1 MENFLLYFAKVNGL
15 FIAFYLLYWVFL
27 RKETFYVGNR
37 WYLLM
42 GLVTSVVLPLV
53 TFTKTVWVDPE
64 PISQFTEVVP
74 LVDDTIIR
82 TVSEEPINWWL
93 ILSSVYVLI
102 SLFIILKVGFE
113 IASFFNK
120 IIKLNKQKDSYFTL
134 IYSNSTENPF
144 SFFKYIVINPTLFS
158 KEEYEHIITHERI
171 HVKQWHSIDV
181 LISKVFC
188 ALFWINPIIWWYRK
202 AMLQNLEFIA
212 DNHSLEQVESK
223 YEYQKTLLKVVANQ
237 QSLSITNP
245 FYQSLIK
252 KRIIMLHTNQS
263 HKRNAWKY
271 ATILPVLVGFMLLF
285 QIETIA
291 QVKEGN
297 MEISKIEEVTSL
309 EGSSSISAIITKNS
323 ADDVLSG
330 LQKIFSVNNY
340 KLKIS
345 NVRRNKKGEITEI
358 KLSFDSGKTYN
369 QILERK
375 SNKPI
380 DNIKIFINTD
390 KDGNKTCGFEEVNN
404 DVAYEESKSADGEE
418 QVYLEIDRNNNN
430 DSKVT
435 EEHWSLNNMKKNG
448 KEVVLIINGKIKD
461 VTKKFKFSRGEE
473 LGEMTEISSEEF
485 EKKYNQK
492 AEKNKHYFEVEI
504 IKKIIKNTSTK
515 PEPTIYHNDK
525 EISKI
530 EMEKINPNTIKS
542 VDVKKEKSNGEIR
555 MISKSINEISD
566 NNDYLTPPNPPT
578 PPTPPTFSLKT
589 PKPLIFPKAP
599 KAPKGNPRNGNLKEW
614 KEFERKMEDFN
625 KKMEAMEPQIKAFD
639 EQMEK
644 FNKQMEPQMKA
655 FEEQMEI
662 FNEKMKKYE
671 EKMDEY
677 QSKMNSRLR
686 K

>member
-15 FIAFYLLYWVFL
+15 IIAFYLLYLVFL

-37 WYLLM
+37 WYLVM
-42 GLVTSVVLPLV
+42 GLVTAIVLPLI

-64 PISQFTEVVP
+64 PISKYIEVVP
-74 LVDDTIIR
+74 LVDDTTIR
-82 TVSEEPINWWL
+82 TVTEEPMDWSL
-93 ILSSVYVLI
+93 IFSSAYVLV
-102 SLFIILKVGFE
+102 SLIIILKVGIE

-120 IIKLNKQKDSYFTL
+120 IIRLNKEKDSNFTL

-171 HVKQWHSIDV
+171 HVKQFHSIDV

-188 ALFWINPIIWWYRK
+188 ALFWINPIIWLYRK

-212 DNHSLEQVESK
+212 DNHSLEQIESK

-263 HKRNAWKY
+263 HKKNTWKY

-297 MEISKIEEVTSL
+297 MEVSKIEEVTSS
-309 EGSSSISAIITKNS
+309 EGSSSISAILTKNS
-323 ADDVLSG
+323 EDDVLSG
-330 LQKIFSVNNY
+330 LERIFSNNQY
-340 KLKIS
+340 KFKIS

-369 QILERK
+369 QVLERK

-380 DNIKIFINTD
+380 NNIKIFINTD

-404 DVAYEESKSADGEE
+404 DIAYEESKSADGEE

-435 EEHWSLNNMKKNG
+435 EEHWSLDNMKKNG

-461 VTKKFKFSRGEE
+461 ATKKFKFKRSEE
-473 LGEMTEISSEEF
+473 LGEMIEISSEEF

-492 AEKNKHYFEVEI
+492 ADKNKYYYEVEI
-504 IKKIIKNTSTK
+504 VKKLNNTSTSTK
-515 PEPTIYHNDK
+515 PEQTIYLNDK
-525 EISKI
+525 EISKD
-530 EMEKINPNTIKS
+530 EMEKINPKSIKS
-542 VDVKKEKSNGEIR
+542 IDIKKEKSNLKIR
-555 MISKSINEISD
+555 MLSNIINLVEDAEILLNKKVISYEDLNKLDKNEIESINIKNNNGKKSIEIQRKNAKTIDD
-566 NNDYLTPPNPPT
+566 NT
-578 PPTPPTFSLKT
+578 LK
-589 PKPLIFPKAP
+589 
-599 KAPKGNPRNGNLKEW
+599 
-614 KEFERKMEDFN
+614 
-625 KKMEAMEPQIKAFD
+625 
-639 EQMEK
+639 
-644 FNKQMEPQMKA
+644 
-655 FEEQMEI
+655 
-662 FNEKMKKYE
+662 
-671 EKMDEY
+671 
-677 QSKMNSRLR
+677 
-686 K
+686 

>member
-15 FIAFYLLYWVFL
+15 IIAFYLLYLVFL

-37 WYLLM
+37 WYLLI
-42 GLVTSVVLPLV
+42 GLVTSIVLPLI

-64 PISQFTEVVP
+64 PISKYIEVVP
-74 LVDDTIIR
+74 LVDDTRIR
-82 TVSEEPINWWL
+82 TITEEPMDWSL
-93 ILSSVYVLI
+93 ILSSTYAMVAILI
-102 SLFIILKVGFE
+102 LLKVGIE

-120 IIKLNKQKDSYFTL
+120 IIKLNKQKDTNFTL
-134 IYSNSTENPF
+134 IYSNSAENPF

-171 HVKQWHSIDV
+171 HVKQFHSIDV

-188 ALFWINPIIWWYRK
+188 ALFWINPIIWLYRK

-212 DNHSLEQVESK
+212 DNHSLEQIESK

-263 HKRNAWKY
+263 HKKNTWKY

-297 MEISKIEEVTSL
+297 MEVSKIEEVIAS
-309 EGSSSISAIITKNS
+309 EGSSSISAILTKNS
-323 ADDVLSG
+323 EDDVLSG
-330 LQKIFSVNNY
+330 LERIFSNNQY
-340 KLKIS
+340 KFKIS
-345 NVRRNKKGEITEI
+345 NVRRNKKGEITGI

-369 QILERK
+369 QVLERK

-435 EEHWSLNNMKKNG
+435 EEHWSLDNMKKNG

-485 EKKYNQK
+485 ENKFNKK
-492 AEKNKHYFEVEI
+492 ADKNKYYYEVEI
-504 IKKIIKNTSTK
+504 VKKLNNTSTSTK
-515 PEPTIYHNDK
+515 PEPTIYLNDK
-525 EISKI
+525 EISKD
-530 EMEKINPNTIKS
+530 EMEKINPKSIKS
-542 VDVKKEKSNGEIR
+542 IDIKKEKSNLKIR
-555 MISKSINEISD
+555 MVSNIINLVEDAEILLNKKVISYEDLNKLDKNEIESINIKNNNGKKSIEIQRKNAKTIDD
-566 NNDYLTPPNPPT
+566 NI
-578 PPTPPTFSLKT
+578 LK
-589 PKPLIFPKAP
+589 
-599 KAPKGNPRNGNLKEW
+599 
-614 KEFERKMEDFN
+614 
-625 KKMEAMEPQIKAFD
+625 
-639 EQMEK
+639 
-644 FNKQMEPQMKA
+644 
-655 FEEQMEI
+655 
-662 FNEKMKKYE
+662 
-671 EKMDEY
+671 
-677 QSKMNSRLR
+677 
-686 K
+686 

>member
-430 DSKVT
+430 DTKVT
-435 EEHWSLNNMKKNG
+435 EEHWSLDNMKKNG

>member
-1 MENFLLYFAKVNGL
+1 MEV
-15 FIAFYLLYWVFL
+15 
-27 RKETFYVGNR
+27 
-37 WYLLM
+37 
-42 GLVTSVVLPLV
+42 
-53 TFTKTVWVDPE
+53 
-64 PISQFTEVVP
+64 
-74 LVDDTIIR
+74 
-82 TVSEEPINWWL
+82 
-93 ILSSVYVLI
+93 
-102 SLFIILKVGFE
+102 
-113 IASFFNK
+113 
-120 IIKLNKQKDSYFTL
+120 
-134 IYSNSTENPF
+134 
-144 SFFKYIVINPTLFS
+144 
-158 KEEYEHIITHERI
+158 
-171 HVKQWHSIDV
+171 
-181 LISKVFC
+181 
-188 ALFWINPIIWWYRK
+188 
-202 AMLQNLEFIA
+202 
-212 DNHSLEQVESK
+212 
-223 YEYQKTLLKVVANQ
+223 
-237 QSLSITNP
+237 
-245 FYQSLIK
+245 
-252 KRIIMLHTNQS
+252 
-263 HKRNAWKY
+263 
-271 ATILPVLVGFMLLF
+271 
-285 QIETIA
+285 
-291 QVKEGN
+291 
-297 MEISKIEEVTSL
+297 SKIEEVTSS

-323 ADDVLSG
+323 ADDMLSG

-340 KLKIS
+340 KFKIS

-404 DVAYEESKSADGEE
+404 DVAFEESKSADGEE

-435 EEHWSLNNMKKNG
+435 EEHWSLDNMKKNG

-485 EKKYNQK
+485 ENKFNKK
-492 AEKNKHYFEVEI
+492 ADKNKYYYEVEI
-504 IKKIIKNTSTK
+504 VKKLNNTSTSTK
-515 PEPTIYHNDK
+515 PKPTIYLNDK

-530 EMEKINPNTIKS
+530 EMDNLDSKTIKS
-542 VDVKKEKSNGEIR
+542 VDVKKGKSNGEIR
-555 MISKSINEISD
+555 IVTKSINEMSD
-566 NNDYLTPPNPPT
+566 NNDYPTPPT

-589 PKPLIFPKAP
+589 PKSLVFPKAP
-599 KAPKGNPRNGNLKEW
+599 RTPKGNPRSGNEKEW

-662 FNEKMKKYE
+662 FNKKME
-671 EKMDEY
+671 EY

>member
-15 FIAFYLLYWVFL
+15 IIAFYLLYLVFL

-37 WYLLM
+37 WYLLT
-42 GLVTSVVLPLV
+42 GLVTAIVLPLI

-64 PISQFTEVVP
+64 PISKYIEVVP
-74 LVDDTIIR
+74 LVDNTTIR
-82 TVSEEPINWWL
+82 TVSEEPIDWSL
-93 ILSSVYVLI
+93 ILSLAYAMVAILI
-102 SLFIILKVGFE
+102 LLKVGFE
-113 IASFFNK
+113 ITSFFNK
-120 IIKLNKQKDSYFTL
+120 IIKLNKQKDTNFTL

-181 LISKVFC
+181 LFSKVFC
-188 ALFWINPIIWWYRK
+188 ALFWINPIIWLYRK

-212 DNHSLEQVESK
+212 DNHSLEQIESK

-271 ATILPVLVGFMLLF
+271 ATILPVLVAFMLLF

-297 MEISKIEEVTSL
+297 MEVSKIEEVTST
-309 EGSSSISAIITKNS
+309 EGSSSISAILTKNS
-323 ADDVLSG
+323 EDDVLSG
-330 LQKIFSVNNY
+330 MERIFSNNKY
-340 KLKIS
+340 KFKIS

-404 DVAYEESKSADGEE
+404 DVAFEESKSADGEE

-430 DSKVT
+430 DTKVT
-435 EEHWSLNNMKKNG
+435 EEHWSLDNMKKNG

-473 LGEMTEISSEEF
+473 LGEMTEIPSEEF
-485 EKKYNQK
+485 EKKFNQK
-492 AEKNKHYFEVEI
+492 ADKNKYYYEVEI
-504 IKKIIKNTSTK
+504 VKLNEKSTMAIAKRLGSKDDEKNEEKNDKKITIVKSNSSASIA
-515 PEPTIYHNDK
+515 PETIIYLNDK
-525 EISKI
+525 MISKA
-530 EMEKINPNTIKS
+530 EMDKIDANKIKS
-542 VDVKKEKSNGEIR
+542 VDVKKGKSNGEIR
-555 MISKSINEISD
+555 IETSYNYTNNDPEILLDNKVISKDGMDKIETKTIKSIDVKKEKS
-566 NNDYLTPPNPPT
+566 
-578 PPTPPTFSLKT
+578 
-589 PKPLIFPKAP
+589 
-599 KAPKGNPRNGNLKEW
+599 NLKNRMVSNIVNLIDDAEILL
-614 KEFERKMEDFN
+614 DN
-625 KKMEAMEPQIKAFD
+625 KVIS
-639 EQMEK
+639 
-644 FNKQMEPQMKA
+644 
-655 FEEQMEI
+655 
-662 FNEKMKKYE
+662 Y
-671 EKMDEY
+671 
-677 QSKMNSRLR
+677 
-686 K
+686 

>member
-15 FIAFYLLYWVFL
+15 IIAFYLLYLVFL

-37 WYLLM
+37 WYLLT
-42 GLVTSVVLPLV
+42 GLVTSIVLPLI

-64 PISQFTEVVP
+64 PISKYIEVVP
-74 LVDDTIIR
+74 LVDDTTIR
-82 TVSEEPINWWL
+82 TVTEEPMDWSL
-93 ILSSVYVLI
+93 ILSSTYAVVAILI
-102 SLFIILKVGFE
+102 LLKVGIE
-113 IASFFNK
+113 IASFFDK
-120 IIKLNKQKDSYFTL
+120 IVKLNKQKDTNFTL

-158 KEEYEHIITHERI
+158 KEEYEHIVTHERI
-171 HVKQWHSIDV
+171 HVKQFHSIDV

-188 ALFWINPIIWWYRK
+188 ALFWINPIIWLYRK

-212 DNHSLEQVESK
+212 DNYSLEQIESK

-263 HKRNAWKY
+263 HKKNTWKY

-297 MEISKIEEVTSL
+297 MEVSKIEEVIAS
-309 EGSSSISAIITKNS
+309 EGSSSISAILTKNS
-323 ADDVLSG
+323 EDDVLSG
-330 LQKIFSVNNY
+330 LERIFSNNQY
-340 KLKIS
+340 KFKIS
-345 NVRRNKKGEITEI
+345 NVRRNKKGEITGI

-369 QILERK
+369 QVLERK

-404 DVAYEESKSADGEE
+404 DIAYEESKSADGEE

-435 EEHWSLNNMKKNG
+435 EEHWSLDNMKKNG

-461 VTKKFKFSRGEE
+461 ATKKFKFKRSEE
-473 LGEMTEISSEEF
+473 LGEMIEISSEEF

-492 AEKNKHYFEVEI
+492 ADKNKYYYEVEI
-504 IKKIIKNTSTK
+504 VKKLNNTSTLTK
-515 PEPTIYHNDK
+515 PEPTIYLNDK
-525 EISKI
+525 EISKD
-530 EMEKINPNTIKS
+530 EMEKINPKSIKS
-542 VDVKKEKSNGEIR
+542 IDIKKEKSNLKIR
-555 MISKSINEISD
+555 MLSNIINLVEDAEILLNKKVISYEDLNKLDKNEIESINIKNNNGKKSIEIQRKNAKTIDD
-566 NNDYLTPPNPPT
+566 NN
-578 PPTPPTFSLKT
+578 LK
-589 PKPLIFPKAP
+589 
-599 KAPKGNPRNGNLKEW
+599 
-614 KEFERKMEDFN
+614 
-625 KKMEAMEPQIKAFD
+625 
-639 EQMEK
+639 
-644 FNKQMEPQMKA
+644 
-655 FEEQMEI
+655 
-662 FNEKMKKYE
+662 
-671 EKMDEY
+671 
-677 QSKMNSRLR
+677 
-686 K
+686 